1 MVNYLE
7 KISDGKGEMADLEAL
22 VSLADSVKKTSLC
35 ALGQTA
41 ANPTLSTLRFFR
53 DEYEAHIR
61 DRKCPAGVCRPLIQF
76 SIDGKKCVGCGL
88 CKKICPENAI
98 VGEIKKA
105 HRIIPGKCVKCGLC
119 KDVCKFD
126 AIIVR

>member
-1 MVNYLE
+1 
-7 KISDGKGEMADLEAL
+7 L

-53 DEYEAHIR
+53 DEYEAHIS

-88 CKKICPENAI
+88 CRKICPENAI
-98 VGEIKKA
+98 VGELKKA

-119 KDVCKFD
+119 KEVCKFA